1 MIPGQ
6 SRRHA
11 EMNLMSSPSTLVHS
25 ASSNDQRDAVA
36 EGESLERTRDDEERL
51 CRMLSAFF
59 PAVWR
64 LGRRMG
70 LSDAL
75 AEEVAQ
81 EAFVVA
87 SKRLARIDPGLE
99 RSFLYGVTLRLI
111 ANQRRSAVV
120 RHESESYDP
129 TLHDVLQTHPGA
141 DELLELK
148 QRRML
153 LDQVLDSM
161 PTPFREVLVLFEI
174 DECSLGEIAA
184 TLHIPE
190 GTAASRLR
198 RARDDFARRVQRLR
212 AVQSRTEEAP

>member
-1 MIPGQ
+1 MTLEHPE
-6 SRRHA
+6 SHA
-11 EMNLMSSPSTLVHS
+11 HACDFEVWREPF
-25 ASSNDQRDAVA
+25 
-36 EGESLERTRDDEERL
+36 ERARTDEERL
-51 CRMLSAFF
+51 SWMLSAFF

-70 LSDAL
+70 LSGAI
-75 AEEVAQ
+75 AEEMAQ

-87 SKRLARIDPGLE
+87 SSRLSRIEPGLE

-120 RHESESYDP
+120 RHESESYEP
-129 TLHDVLQTHPGA
+129 TLHDVGQAQPSA

-148 QRRML
+148 QRRVL

-161 PTPFREVLVLFEI
+161 PTPLREVLVLFEI
-174 DECSLGEIAA
+174 EECSLAEIGA
-184 TLHIPE
+184 TLGIPE

-212 AVQSRTEEAP
+212 AIQSRTKEAP

>member
-11 EMNLMSSPSTLVHS
+11 EVSLMSSPLSLEHT
-25 ASSNDQRDAVA
+25 APPNDEGDAAV
-36 EGESLERTRDDEERL
+36 EGEPFERTHNDEDRL
-51 CRMLSAFF
+51 CWMLSAFF

-70 LSDAL
+70 LSGAL
-75 AEEVAQ
+75 AEEIAQ

-87 SKRLARIDPGLE
+87 SKRLARIEPGLE
-99 RSFLYGVTLRLI
+99 RSFLYGVALRLI
-111 ANQRRSAVV
+111 ANQRRSAAV
-120 RHESESYDP
+120 RHESERYEP
-129 TLHDVLQTHPGA
+129 TLHDVLQTHPSA

-148 QRRML
+148 QRRV
-153 LDQVLDSM
+153 VLDRVLESM
-161 PTPFREVLVLFEI
+161 PTPLREVLVLFEI
-174 DECSLGEIAA
+174 EECSLEEIAP
-184 TLHIPE
+184 TLGTPE

-212 AVQSRTEEAP
+212 AIQSRTREAP